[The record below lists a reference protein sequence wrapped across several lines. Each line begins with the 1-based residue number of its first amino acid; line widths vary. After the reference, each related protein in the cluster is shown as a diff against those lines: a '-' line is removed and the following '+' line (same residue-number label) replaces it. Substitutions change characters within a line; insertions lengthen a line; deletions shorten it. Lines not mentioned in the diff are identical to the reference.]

1 MRRYRTVILVLV
13 IGVLPMVVLLVLAV
27 TVIIPALEQPE
38 APVEVVQPA
47 EEPPPPEPVM
57 MWVALVA
64 ARPLPVGTLLT
75 TSDLAIW
82 EVDSGQLRRSRHEYV
97 YAGEVEELEAAEP
110 GRHALRGFAVRQA
123 LGAGEPITRGAV
135 VGPDDARF
143 LATVLAADRVA
154 VSIPVSLATRQAK
167 VVSPGNRVDVLL
179 AVEQQGGRVV
189 RTIVENVRVIAVNS
203 RVIAEEGGRP
213 NESRRSE
220 QSGTRL
226 PGQLASDGRP
236 EVLTVTLEVLPV
248 QGEHL
253 ALGAYEGQL
262 SLAIRPLALAPGRGG
277 GPDQDSAPAGPDKP
291 LASTLRPPPR
301 PVAIRVV
308 RGIDTELV
316 VFKNEPGGY
325 APVAGA
331 PTGRPPVDATTGPA
345 RFDGLP

>member
-38 APVEVVQPA
+38 APVELVQPVEA
-47 EEPPPPEPVM
+47 PPPPEPVM
-57 MWVALVA
+57 VWVALVA

-75 TSDLAIW
+75 ASDLAVR
-82 EVDSGQLRRSRHEYV
+82 EVDSGDLPRSRHEYV
-97 YAGEVEELEAAEP
+97 YASEVAAPEAAEP

-123 LGAGEPITRGAV
+123 LAAGEPLTLAAV

-189 RTIVENVRVIAVNS
+189 RTIVEDVRVIAVNS

-213 NESRRSE
+213 NDS
-220 QSGTRL
+220 QSAARAGTGRTG
-226 PGQLASDGRP
+226 PTASDDRP

-262 SLAIRPLALAPGRGG
+262 SLAIRPLAPGGG
-277 GPDQDSAPAGPDKP
+277 GPDRDSVPADPDAP

-301 PVAIRVV
+301 PVAIRVM

-316 VFKNEPGGY
+316 VFKSEPGGY

-331 PTGRPPVDATTGPA
+331 AAGRPPVDAIADPA
-345 RFDGLP
+345 HFDGLP